1 MSFLMMSTAL
11 AVRMDVAPNRHHR
24 FDLGI
29 RFYGVEMTRSPVLRL
44 AVSDRHRGPT
54 IGQSLD

>member
-24 FDLGI
+24 FDFWI
-29 RFYGVEMTRSPVLRL
+29 RFYGVEVTRCTVLRFAL
-44 AVSDRHRGPT
+44 SNRRRGST

>member
-1 MSFLMMSTAL
+1 MMSTAL

-24 FDLGI
+24 FDFWI
-29 RFYGVEMTRSPVLRL
+29 RFYGVEVTRCTVLRFAL
-44 AVSDRHRGPT
+44 SDRRRGST